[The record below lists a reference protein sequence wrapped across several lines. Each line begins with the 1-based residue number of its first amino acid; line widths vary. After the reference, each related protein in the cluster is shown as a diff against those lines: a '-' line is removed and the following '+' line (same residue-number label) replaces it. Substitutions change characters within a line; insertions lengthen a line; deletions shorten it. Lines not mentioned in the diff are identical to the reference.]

1 MPIRRIGEVL
11 EQDEA
16 ASTAPAKQLT
26 TIEKRQ
32 KADRDARRS
41 KALVEMLDNISCA
54 REFVMGMDF
63 VDFLS
68 DRKTKYA
75 VIMCLTIIGKRLRFI
90 PPAER
95 KKIADVPWRSIQ
107 ATIRIASQQEWG
119 VVERLIWETLDEDLP
134 ALKRA
139 LEHLVKD
146 LAVKPIPVIGDEE

>member
-11 EQDEA
+11 EQENDT
-16 ASTAPAKQLT
+16 ASNLNKPLT
-26 TIEKRQ
+26 SAEKRQ
-32 KADRDARRS
+32 KMDREARRK
-41 KALVEMLDNISCA
+41 KALIEILDNVSCA
-54 REFVMGMDF
+54 REFVTGMDF

-90 PPAER
+90 PLAER

-119 VVERLIWETLDEDLP
+119 VVERLIWETLEDDLP
-134 ALKRA
+134 LMKRA
-139 LEHLVKD
+139 LELLVKEMD
-146 LAVKPIPVIGDEE
+146 YK